1 MIRAY
6 HASLVVAF
14 ALAASCQSA
23 PKPPI
28 TTSEAAVAS
37 ARISWESVYDKTHY
51 PVFSKAETAKLEPYT
66 ATLKEGVWTVRGTIP
81 PGYRGYTLVTTVR
94 VSDGTG
100 KVDAIEVNQRT
111 GGEPVIAPL
120 TIVGAGREGRTPD
133 TP

>member
-6 HASLVVAF
+6 HTTLVAAF
-14 ALAASCQSA
+14 AVTASCQSA

-28 TTSEAAVAS
+28 ITPEAAVAS

-51 PVFSKAETAKLEPYT
+51 PVYSKAETANLEPYT

-100 KVDAIEVNQRT
+100 KVDAIEVNQPT
-111 GGEPVIAPL
+111 GGESLIAP
-120 TIVGAGREGRTPD
+120 
-133 TP
+133 